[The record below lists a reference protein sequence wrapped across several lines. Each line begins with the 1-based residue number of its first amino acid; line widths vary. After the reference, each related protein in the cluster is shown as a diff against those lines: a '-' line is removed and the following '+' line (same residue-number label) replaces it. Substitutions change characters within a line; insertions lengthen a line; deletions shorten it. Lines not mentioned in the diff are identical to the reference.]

1 MVDVLI
7 FYNFIFYLR
16 KIVVYVGE
24 REIDFLIYFQV
35 IYYINKIISSK
46 YD

>member
-24 REIDFLIYFQV
+24 RDWFFNLFLGYLL
-35 IYYINKIISSK
+35 Y
-46 YD
+46 